1 MKRKASSLTN
11 SPSHSA
17 SRSTR
22 VNIKTDLIFDSD
34 YWHLNGYLDHICK
47 STDIN
52 PNDITSF
59 QCHDIKLSKM
69 SLKRLPNLTSLDASG
84 CDIGADLK
92 ALFDLVQLKSLNI
105 SNTNINSVKGINKL
119 TNLTKLVFNNSTIT
133 GSIEQTQILALL
145 GLHTLSE
152 LDIENSLFDP
162 CNTRSIEHLIK
173 HIRNPNL
180 TRLNMASNPS
190 VLKNESVLPMIVT
203 HVSLTHLDLR
213 RNGIETLPSE
223 FANLINLETLDLSY
237 NDLTNI
243 SPLSA
248 LLKLKWLSLAGNR
261 TNLDPV
267 TALVNLEHLDIAQVH
282 DIAAV
287 EKFRALSKLQS
298 INLNCN
304 NINATSTQALAHVPV
319 IKLDMIGHGNTPVVA
334 PCLIELATRITS
346 ARVMHDEAILQMVTS
361 HFVNLQTLELQDINM
376 TFDTLDL
383 NQLDHLTMLCLK
395 SISINV
401 LFDQLPLVSLAMH
414 NVSKTTHINFTTGV
428 MQCTMR
434 ELVLIQVAD
443 LISVIGL
450 PGLVGLVKLIWET
463 RDDAV
468 NDNTGRDD
476 QYTCKPCDI
485 NLDLSGMVHL
495 KHLTCGVAANHIID
509 PDHRITFV
517 GKPITPLEFG
527 KFKTKQVF
535 KTTLD
540 YNYYIINS
548 TTDYVPIAPRIDHDD
563 ASDYNNDVMLVIRLM
578 FRLPPKTMQE
588 IMLKTAIAKLLP
600 KTKTII
606 KASGRRCQTLYAA
619 PCYKIVQVY
628 LVSLIDVLVV
638 LYYKFNQVHGGASI
652 LNMARVV
659 EIIKANLVHY
669 KFSPVRVIN
678 HVIQE
683 YVPKLNC
690 LL

>member
-1 MKRKASSLTN
+1 MKRKASSSTN
-11 SPSHSA
+11 SPSHSSSHPSPTWA
-17 SRSTR
+17 
-22 VNIKTDLIFDSD
+22 NIKTDLIFDSD

-59 QCHDIKLSKM
+59 QCHGIKLSKL

-84 CDIGADLK
+84 CDIGNDLK
-92 ALFDLVQLKSLNI
+92 AFFDLVQLKSLNI
-105 SNTNINSVKGINKL
+105 SNTNINSVQGINNL

-173 HIRNPNL
+173 HISNPNL
-180 TRLNMASNPS
+180 IRLNMALNPS

-213 RNGIETLPSE
+213 RNGIKTLPSE

-261 TNLDPV
+261 VHLDPV
-267 TALVNLEHLDIAQVH
+267 TSLVNLEHLDITQVH

-287 EKFRALSKLQS
+287 EKFRVLSKLQS

-319 IKLDMIGHGNTPVVA
+319 IKLDMIGHGNTSVVA
-334 PCLIELATRITS
+334 PCSIELATRITS
-346 ARVMHDEAILQMVTS
+346 ARVLHDEAILQMVTS
-361 HFVNLQTLELQDINM
+361 HFINLQTLELQDINM

-395 SISINV
+395 SIAINV
-401 LFDQLPLVSLAMH
+401 LFDQLPLVSLAMY
-414 NVSKTTHINFTTGV
+414 NVKKTTHINFTTGV

-434 ELVLIQVAD
+434 ELVLVQVTD

-450 PGLVGLVKLIWET
+450 PDLVGLVKLIWET
-463 RDDAV
+463 CDDEVDVA
-468 NDNTGRDD
+468 DA
-476 QYTCKPCDI
+476 TCKPCDI
-485 NLDLSGMVHL
+485 NLDLSGMIHL
-495 KHLTCGVAANHIID
+495 KYLTCNVEANHIINSN
-509 PDHRITFV
+509 HRITFI

-548 TTDYVPIAPRIDHDD
+548 TTEYVPTAPRIDVDD
-563 ASDYNNDVMLVIRLM
+563 SSAYNNDVMLVIRLM

-588 IMLKTAIAKLLP
+588 IMLKTGITKLLP

-638 LYYKFNQVHGGASI
+638 LCYKFNQMHGGASVM
-652 LNMARVV
+652 NMARVV
-659 EIIKANLVHY
+659 EIVNANLNHY
-669 KFSPVRVIN
+669 KFNPVRVIN

-690 LL
+690 LF